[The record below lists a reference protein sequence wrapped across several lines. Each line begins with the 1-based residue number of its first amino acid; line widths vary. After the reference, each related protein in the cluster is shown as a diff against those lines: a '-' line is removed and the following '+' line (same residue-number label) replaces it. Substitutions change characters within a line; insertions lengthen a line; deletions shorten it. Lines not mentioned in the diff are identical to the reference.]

1 MIHER
6 VFSESSGLLNEYVVM
21 YEGEVYL
28 LTKYKGNKTKYDYY
42 MRHLVTQE
50 VVCVKSE
57 FAKELIKEL
66 K

>member
-1 MIHER
+1 MNYER
-6 VFSESSGLLNEYVVM
+6 MFKESSSLLNEYIVM
-21 YEGEVYL
+21 YEGAVYL
-28 LTKYKGNKTKYDYY
+28 LTKYKGKKTKYDYF

-57 FAKELIKEL
+57 FAKKLIKEL